1 MAQSAIQSPT
11 DVVDFLVGQHRQIK
25 GLFDQTWPT
34 CWRGR
39 SRQCS
44 TAPEMPSSATVRPAI
59 ARRAI
64 HPRTDAKT
72 LGAERGSRASASRC
86 RGIGN
91 DQRTITLLVPAAA
104 ANRLL
109 TSPQFTTFQNPLT

>member
-44 TAPEMPSSATVRPAI
+44 TAPATPSSVRARPAI
-59 ARRAI
+59 PRRAI
-64 HPRTDAKT
+64 YPNRC
-72 LGAERGSRASASRC
+72 ENPWC
-86 RGIGN
+86 RGRIAR
-91 DQRTITLLVPAAA
+91 QRVAVS
-104 ANRLL
+104 RYR
-109 TSPQFTTFQNPLT
+109 